1 MASKYLKLRG
11 KVAWAKNLFTVDESK
26 FGKFWSVILY
36 PDEESKKA
44 MKEAGIGLQ
53 PVKNSDFPGEDGYK
67 FRCPVTKLIKD
78 ELVRFEKPPIL
89 NPDGTTLQLPEGVFI
104 GNGSIM
110 ELNVVAFETQKGEGP
125 VGHRLLS
132 STLLELVP
140 YEKQTNPLPEET
152 KTSVTRPT
160 KKW

>member
-1 MASKYLKLRG
+1 MASKYLKIRG
-11 KVAWAKNLFTVDESK
+11 KVAWAKHLFTLDESPY
-26 FGKFWSVILY
+26 GKYWSVIMY
-36 PDEESKKA
+36 PDKESRAA
-44 MKEAGIGLQ
+44 MKEAGIGLE
-53 PVKNSDFPGEDGYK
+53 PVKNPTFPGEDGFK
-67 FRCPVTKLIKD
+67 FRCPVAKLIKD
-78 ELVRFEKPPIL
+78 ELVKFERPPVL

-110 ELNVVAFETQKGEGP
+110 ELNVIAFETQKGTGP

-140 YEKQTNPLPEET
+140 YEKQSNPLPDAV
-152 KTSVTRPT
+152 KTTVTRPT